1 MITALKIEVIDM
13 CVSRSG
19 IAISALAALTALR
32 AAAGVTLVQED
43 RMDVMVLSNRFG
55 TASISLRGA
64 QVRSY
69 KPAGMTEDV
78 LFGPKTM
85 AFEGTKDNRGGIPV
99 CWPWF
104 GRNGEPGSKPHGF
117 ARYSLFEVR
126 GQEEDADGT
135 TLTLGLRPTDD
146 TRKVWPYDF
155 DLEYK
160 IRLGATLDLSLRTRN
175 TDARAVKITEGLHP
189 YWRVSDRRKV
199 RVDGLDGC
207 PYCFAD
213 VSQVADRTWKG
224 TFVPDGHFDHVFTL
238 AKREQTITDTG
249 WGRSVLMRGSGYSKI
264 VIWTPD
270 VFQAGQFENLS
281 PEDIL
286 RFVCVEP
293 ATLFRPDAYT
303 LSPGEEHV
311 LSVSIAV
318 KRQ

>member
-1 MITALKIEVIDM
+1 MCAL
-13 CVSRSG
+13 RLG
-19 IAISALAALTALR
+19 LAIAALTAVQAVADVAR
-32 AAAGVTLVQED
+32 IQED
-43 RMDVMVLSNRFG
+43 GMDVMVLSNRFG
-55 TASISLRGA
+55 TATVSLRGA

-69 KPAGMTEDV
+69 KPAGMCEDV

-117 ARYSLFEVR
+117 ARYSLFEIR
-126 GQEEDADGT
+126 GQKETDDGT
-135 TLTLGLRPTDD
+135 ILTLGLKPTDE

-155 DLEYK
+155 DLEYT

-175 TDARAVKITEGLHP
+175 TDARPVKITEGLHP

-213 VSQVADRTWKG
+213 VSQVADQTWKG

-238 AKREQTITDTG
+238 AKHEQTITDAG
-249 WGRSVLMRGSGYSKI
+249 WGRTVVMRGSGYSKI

-270 VFQAGQFENLS
+270 AFQAGQFENLS

-286 RFVCVEP
+286 HFVCVEP

-303 LSPGEEHV
+303 LAPGEEHV
-311 LSVSIAV
+311 LSVTIAA
-318 KRQ
+318 RQ

>member
-1 MITALKIEVIDM
+1 
-13 CVSRSG
+13 
-19 IAISALAALTALR
+19 
-32 AAAGVTLVQED
+32 
-43 RMDVMVLSNRFG
+43 MDVIVLSNRFG
-55 TASISLRGA
+55 SVAVSPRGA

-78 LFGPKTM
+78 LFVPKTM
-85 AFEGTKDNRGGIPV
+85 AFDGTKDNRGGVPV

-104 GRNGEPGSKPHGF
+104 GRNGEPGSQPHGF

-126 GQEEDADGT
+126 GQAEAADCT
-135 TLTLGLRPTDD
+135 SLVLGLRPTDE
-146 TRKVWPYDF
+146 TRKAWPYEF
-155 DLEYK
+155 DLEYT

-175 TDARAVKITEGLHP
+175 TDTRPVKITEGLHP

-213 VSQVADRTWKG
+213 VSQTADKTWNG
-224 TFVPDGHFDHVFTL
+224 AFVPDGHFDHVFTL
-238 AKREQTITDTG
+238 SRHEQAIVDAG
-249 WGRSVLMRGSGYSKI
+249 WGRTVVMRGSGYSKI

-270 VFQAGQFENLS
+270 AFQAGQFENLS

-286 RFVCVEP
+286 HFVCMEP

-303 LSPGEEHV
+303 LAPGEEHV

-318 KRQ
+318 RGK